1 MGQNSYFEI
10 WLLKPDGDGS
20 VERVQ
25 GGGGGVGH
33 LGHALPRQLPRPAL
47 LRQLRQVGVL
57 LHQGVGQH
65 LESRDTPRI
74 PANYSI
80 LYLFF
85 VFQVI
90 QFNSIQLIQ
99 FFKWVPY
106 LLTVMLLRSSLQ

>member
-10 WLLKPDGDGS
+10 WLLKPDGDGC

-47 LRQLRQVGVL
+47 LRQLGQVGVL

-99 FFKWVPY
+99 FFK
-106 LLTVMLLRSSLQ
+106 

>member
-10 WLLKPDGDGS
+10 WLLKPDGDGC

-47 LRQLRQVGVL
+47 LGQLGQVGVL
-57 LHQGVGQH
+57 LNQGVGQH
-65 LESRDTPRI
+65 FESRNTPRI
-74 PANYSI
+74 PANHSI
-80 LYLFF
+80 LYLDNTLFF

-90 QFNSIQLIQ
+90 IQLIP
-99 FFKWVPY
+99 FLAAKAAPISRNNVC
-106 LLTVMLLRSSLQ
+106 